1 MAEVSIKRHG
11 RPKQLVVFFGA
22 AGIGIGTGGGWGADA
37 VLRACCK
44 VVCRPRGAGQ
54 RRGRVVL
61 VDEHRTTRVSSAVN
75 GQQPCEEELNK
86 LSATRPA
93 DWKPP
98 AGQVEKRLPP
108 QAPGS
113 SQSATPAA
121 ASEPGPSTPPPAKRS
136 KRTKAEPAAE
146 PTKDKG
152 TGKGNAAK
160 AKPAPQPGRWLDR
173 DCNAALN
180 MQRIGKS
187 RWRPLELCYWK
198 DQGAL
203 PAKGK
208 EYPGL
213 GYKRL
218 LDKPPKAQQQQQPA
232 EAHITLRYAF
242 VSQRGYYPDT
252 PSKANQDSLCI
263 HTHFG
268 GDPEQVFFGV
278 FDGAATLVPNNL
290 LDNPHFQL
298 APETAHHRAMV
309 LTNQQLHRQAEIDD
323 SMSGTTAITLLIRGH
338 TAYVANVGDSRAV
351 IAERQGDRLLAQDL
365 SFDQTPFRRDERERV
380 KRCGARVLTLD
391 QLEGLKDPEVEYW
404 GTEEENDGDP
414 PRLWAPNA
422 TYPGTAFTR
431 SIGDSAAERIGV
443 FAEPEVM
450 SKSLTSSHPFIV
462 LASDGVWE
470 FLPSQ
475 SVVDMVSKFD
485 DPQEAALSVV
495 AESYRLWLQHETRT
509 DDITMVVVHLHGL
522 ETAAPKFNLPT
533 PMGPLMDY
541 SMRPLQHAATN
552 GMTAMTRLPAID
564 PSMLSLTVSS
574 KFSALS
580 RVGLPA
586 SPQALSAAQTSSSN
600 SSSSSRP
607 WELLEEAVAAN
618 FLFFNMSDMERRAVL
633 GAMQRVE
640 VQAGQLIIRQ
650 GEPGEH
656 FYIVEQ
662 GLFDV
667 YLQRDPTI
675 PAELVHTYGQQAD
688 PLLLAGSPSPSPTP
702 PHPNPSPPHPTPSPA
717 RQPLA
722 SFGELALLYS
732 KPRAATVVARAP
744 GSLWSLHRADYKAAL
759 LSCSPAVAV
768 RWRCGAR
775 DVRSVAAILR
785 GVEVLNCLRAHQLE
799 RLAEAM
805 EEVEYPDQ
813 AMVVAQAEEGDD
825 FFLLQSGE
833 VSCSV
838 RKNPAA
844 TKDPPKEVLRLSAG
858 QYFGERALLGP
869 AQRAANVVAQGPVVL
884 LRLSRNA
891 LVAALQCPLQALVS
905 AQAEWRAALTQQREM
920 LARKNAGGHLSL
932 DCLAARGLL
941 FSTDCSALMLMEHT
955 TTGDIFTVRVTSV
968 ADVEALGKQGLVM
981 RARDITRSLEASF
994 FVPGV
999 LDSFKDDRVLA
1010 EVLTT
1015 VGLCSLDS
1023 LLAAGPLDDT
1033 SACFVAANVLLAL
1046 EHLHWSHVI
1055 FRGLSM
1061 HSVIVTE
1068 GGQVQLV
1075 DFRFARRDDGRAYTL
1090 CGNPEYLAPEVI
1102 ESRGH
1107 DHTVD
1112 LWALGVLLHGL
1123 LVGTTPF
1130 AARGDDELCI
1140 YRKICTGE
1148 AELGD
1153 QLSANAL
1160 DLITSLLVHEPSA
1173 TTPPGMRERIYNF
1186 EGVSFAHFEPR
1197 ATTGSDLHWLDAF

>member
-1 MAEVSIKRHG
+1 MGCGSSKEREGNES
-11 RPKQLVVFFGA
+11 
-22 AGIGIGTGGGWGADA
+22 TGSDFDP
-37 VLRACCK
+37 LN
-44 VVCRPRGAGQ
+44 GAG
-54 RRGRVVL
+54 VA
-61 VDEHRTTRVSSAVN
+61 SS
-75 GQQPCEEELNK
+75 
-86 LSATRPA
+86 TF
-93 DWKPP
+93 
-98 AGQVEKRLPP
+98 LPT
-108 QAPGS
+108 S
-113 SQSATPAA
+113 
-121 ASEPGPSTPPPAKRS
+121 GPLTAK
-136 KRTKAEPAAE
+136 
-146 PTKDKG
+146 DY
-152 TGKGNAAK
+152 
-160 AKPAPQPGRWLDR
+160 
-173 DCNAALN
+173 
-180 MQRIGKS
+180 KS
-187 RWRPLELCYWK
+187 RLVTSEGTQTLT
-198 DQGAL
+198 L
-203 PAKGK
+203 P
-208 EYPGL
+208 
-213 GYKRL
+213 
-218 LDKPPKAQQQQQPA
+218 QSS
-232 EAHITLRYAF
+232 ITLRYAF

-278 FDGAATLVPNNL
+278 FDGHGEYGTQCSQFAKDKVPNNL

-552 GMTAMTRLPAID
+552 CMAAMPRLPAID

-580 RVGLPA
+580 RGLPA
-586 SPQALSAAQTSSSN
+586 SPQALSAAQTSSS

-607 WELLEEAVAAN
+607 WEMLEEAVAAN
-618 FLFFNMSDMERRAVL
+618 FLFFNMSDTERRAVL

-702 PHPNPSPPHPTPSPA
+702 PHPNPPPPHPTPSPA

-920 LARKNAGGHLSL
+920 LARKNAGVLPLQGHLSL

-1046 EHLHWSHVI
+1046 EHLHWSRVI

-1160 DLITSLLVHEPSA
+1160 DLITSLLVHEPSERLGAGPLGLREVKEHPWFSAISWDALLEHRA